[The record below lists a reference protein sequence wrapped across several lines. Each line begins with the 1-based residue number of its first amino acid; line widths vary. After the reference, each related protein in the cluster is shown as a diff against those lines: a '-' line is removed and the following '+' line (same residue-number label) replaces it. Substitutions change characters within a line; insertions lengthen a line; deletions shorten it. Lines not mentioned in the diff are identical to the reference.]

1 MTGKEIRKKFLE
13 YFVKQRHREISSSSL
28 IPEGDPSVLL
38 TTAGMQQFKKYFMG
52 SMEPPAPRLTSVQ
65 KCFRTS
71 DIDEVGDE
79 RHDTFFEM
87 LGNFAVG
94 DYFKEDAIRFA
105 WEVVTQVYQI
115 PKERIFV
122 TVFKGNDKV
131 PRDTESVEI
140 WQKVAGPDIEI
151 QEFDMEDNFW
161 PSPLWVGP
169 CGPSS
174 EIYVKYPNGYAIEIW
189 NLVFTEF
196 FHDAHGN
203 LSPLKKKNIDTGM
216 GLERIAMVIQ
226 DKDNIFETDLFS
238 PIINAVTKVLKL
250 DLLSEHDLKTAR
262 IIADHM
268 RASTFLIADGVE
280 PSNTERG
287 YVLRR
292 LIRRAMAQVL
302 LRKQDVSVL
311 TPIIGVVITE
321 FGEAYPELKQRKGQ
335 INAIFETEVNK
346 YKKAISQGL
355 KIFEKEIAKR
365 TQGDILPGS
374 VAFLLHDTYGMP
386 LDLTVQLGKDNNLD
400 VDIAGFE
407 TALKEQQE
415 RSRSH
420 RDESK
425 ETYDPALIAPVHTA
439 AHLLNAA
446 LITVLGETVKQAG
459 QKLTPGRVRH
469 DITFD
474 RALTKEEVTAVEK
487 IINEKIEQNLP
498 VKMVESTFEQAQAEG
513 AQALFYETYQAK
525 QSVTRYKIGEQ
536 RRVFSDE
543 LCGGP
548 HVHFTHEVG
557 RVTIEKEESAGA
569 GKRRIYASVLQSS

>member
-1 MTGKEIRKKFLE
+1 MTAKEIRQKFLD
-13 YFVKQRHREISSSSL
+13 YFVEHEHMLIPSSSL

-52 SMEPPAPRLTSVQ
+52 AATPPSPRLTSVQ

-94 DYFKEDAIRFA
+94 DYFKEEAIKFA
-105 WEVVTQVYQI
+105 WEVVTQVYGI
-115 PKERIFV
+115 DKKRIFV
-122 TVFKGNDKV
+122 TVFAGNDKV
-131 PRDTESVEI
+131 PRDEESIAV
-140 WQKVAGPDIEI
+140 WKRVAGDDIEI
-151 QEFDMEDNFW
+151 QEFGMEDNFW

-196 FHDAHGN
+196 YHDAEGN
-203 LSPLKKKNIDTGM
+203 LTPLEKKNIDTGM
-216 GLERIAMVIQ
+216 GLERIAMVVQ
-226 DKDNIFETDLFS
+226 DKENIYETDLFW
-238 PIINAVTKVLKL
+238 PIIENAKQVLKL
-250 DLLSEHDLKTAR
+250 NLENEHDLRTAR

-268 RASTFLIADGVE
+268 RASAFLLADGVE

-302 LRKQDVSVL
+302 LRNYDVAIL
-311 TPIIGVVITE
+311 APIIDVVVHE
-321 FGEAYPELKQRKGQ
+321 FGDAYPEVKEKEQQ
-335 INAIFETEVNK
+335 IKTAFDTEVNK
-346 YKKAISQGL
+346 YKQAIKQGL
-355 KIFEKEIAKR
+355 KVFEKEIAKR
-365 TQGDILPGS
+365 TEGDILPGPI
-374 VAFLLHDTYGMP
+374 AFLLHDTYGMP
-386 LDLTVQLGKDNNLD
+386 LDLTVQLANDKNLD
-400 VDIAGFE
+400 VDLEGFE
-407 TALKEQQE
+407 QALKEQQE
-415 RSRSH
+415 RSRAH

-425 ETYDPALIAPVHTA
+425 ETYDPKEIAPVHTA

-446 LITVLGETVKQAG
+446 LIKMLGDSVHQAG

-474 RALTKEEVTAVEK
+474 RKITDEELK
-487 IINEKIEQNLP
+487 KIEDIVNQKIKENLP
-498 VKMVESTFEQAQAEG
+498 VTMVESTYEQAKAEG

-525 QSVTRYKIGEQ
+525 QKVTRYKINN
-536 RRVFSDE
+536 FSDE

-548 HVHFTHEVG
+548 HVHFTQEVG
-557 RVTIEKEESAGA
+557 HVTIEKEESAGA
-569 GKRRIYASVLQSS
+569 GKRRIYARVEPQ